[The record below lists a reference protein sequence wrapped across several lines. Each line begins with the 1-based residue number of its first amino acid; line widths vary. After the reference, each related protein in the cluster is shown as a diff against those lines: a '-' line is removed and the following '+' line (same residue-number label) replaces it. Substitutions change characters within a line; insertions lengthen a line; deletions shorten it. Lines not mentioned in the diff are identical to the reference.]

1 MITVQEFPT
10 FAKIFIPVEEQ
21 NQPRGE
27 NPSRPTNQPSRREGD
42 TGQPSK
48 ASFSEEKGPDGKR
61 KFSLK
66 GTDGDRRPP
75 RQDRGDKPAWGDR
88 PQRSDRPSYGD
99 RPQKSFGPS
108 AGGDD
113 RRPPRQDRGDKPAW
127 GDRPQRSDRPS
138 YGDKPRFGDKPSF
151 GDKPAWGDRPQRSD
165 RPSYGDKPRFGDK
178 PSFGDKPAWGDR
190 PQRGDRPS
198 YGDKPRFG
206 DKPAWGDRPQR
217 SDRPSY
223 GDKPR
228 FGDKPAWGDRAQKSF
243 GPRAEGDDRRPP
255 SQDSGDK
262 PAWGDRPQRSDR
274 PSYGDKPRFGDKPA
288 WGDRPQRGERGDKD
302 YWDKKHAQR
311 GKPRYKTA
319 EEFAPSTDDMR
330 LNRFLA
336 HAGIC
341 SRREAD
347 ALIADGMVTVNGK
360 IITEMG
366 FKVLPVDDVRYAG
379 ERLKSERKVYL
390 LLNKPKGFIT
400 TVDDEKARKT
410 VMDLVASACKERIY
424 PVGRLDRGTTGV
436 LMLTNDGALAK
447 KLTHPSH
454 GAKKIYQVTLD
465 KPLTPGDMIALKE
478 GLMLDDGPVQVDKAE
493 FVTADDFYTL
503 GVEIHVGRNRIV
515 RRMFESM
522 GYEVVKLDRTSF
534 AGLTKKRLERGH
546 YRLLNEKEIS
556 FLQML

>member
-99 RPQKSFGPS
+99 
-108 AGGDD
+108 
-113 RRPPRQDRGDKPAW
+113 
-127 GDRPQRSDRPS
+127 
-138 YGDKPRFGDKPSF
+138 KPRFGDKPSF
-151 GDKPAWGDRPQRSD
+151 GDKPAWGDRAQKSFGPRAEGDD
-165 RPSYGDKPRFGDK
+165 RRPPRQD
-178 PSFGDKPAWGDR
+178 SGDKPAWGDR
-190 PQRGDRPS
+190 PQRSDRPS

-255 SQDSGDK
+255 RQDSGDK

>member
-99 RPQKSFGPS
+99 
-108 AGGDD
+108 
-113 RRPPRQDRGDKPAW
+113 
-127 GDRPQRSDRPS
+127 
-138 YGDKPRFGDKPSF
+138 KPRFGDKPS
-151 GDKPAWGDRPQRSD
+151 
-165 RPSYGDKPRFGDK
+165 
-178 PSFGDKPAWGDR
+178 
-190 PQRGDRPS
+190 
-198 YGDKPRFG
+198 FG

-255 SQDSGDK
+255 RQDSGDK